1 MTRKII
7 KVNCNM
13 FQLGFKPTSRGDS
26 GFRATYTSPHQLLVE
41 GHLGLR
47 SCHLREEGRK
57 GLDQVKEAY
66 YSPPSAFDHQ
76 LRVIRHGLLR
86 LRARRGFGELTAAHG
101 GYLPPSPLKN
111 QRKLESKTS

>member
-7 KVNCNM
+7 KVNCNVIP
-13 FQLGFKPTSRGDS
+13 LGSKSTLRGKG

-41 GHLGLR
+41 GHLSLR

-66 YSPPSAFDHQ
+66 YIPPLAFDDQ
-76 LRVIRHGLLR
+76 LRPIRDR
-86 LRARRGFGELTAAHG
+86 LSRPRARRFGDSRPLIVAIF
-101 GYLPPSPLKN
+101 LPI
-111 QRKLESKTS
+111 R